1 MIDAINSYSSNHA
14 GRKQNPIAQKTF
26 GRMFED
32 RADYFVSQNKT
43 EQKPKQSE
51 LGSFLFVSGC
61 SGAIVLITETI
72 VNADQ
77 LLKSNFSCVKDILK
91 YSGLFALIGASRF
104 GMFKLIERVAVDPQD
119 R

>member
-14 GRKQNPIAQKTF
+14 GRRQNITAQNHF

-32 RADYFVSQNKT
+32 RADYFVSQT
-43 EQKPKQSE
+43 EKQKPKQSE

-61 SGAIVLITETI
+61 SGAIVMITETI
-72 VNADQ
+72 INADQ

-91 YSGLFALIGASRF
+91 HSGLFALMGASLF
-104 GMFKLIERVAVDPQD
+104 GLFKIIEKVAVDSHE

>member
-14 GRKQNPIAQKTF
+14 GRRQNITAHNHF

-32 RADYFVSQNKT
+32 RADYFVGQSTKS
-43 EQKPKQSE
+43 KPKQSE

-91 YSGLFALIGASRF
+91 YSGLFALIGASLF
-104 GMFKLIERVAVDPQD
+104 GLFKVIEKVAVDPQE